1 MANFLHTTEA
11 KWLNLSDYCKSMKG
25 ALKRTEGWY
34 GRETSRVRFPR
45 HPQQSNNK
53 PEYKPVKEKEKPVKE
68 EYIMTS
74 VELDQQFIDDQSDNF
89 MTEEEREYWI
99 DLEESYDE
107 EEKEVLYETCD
118 DELVEALF
126 NECFNIKSDI
136 KKQRLDQ
143 KRNTLVIPKGVISA
157 NEIFANRLANKFNKG
172 IK

>member
-1 MANFLHTTEA
+1 M
-11 KWLNLSDYCKSMKG
+11 
-25 ALKRTEGWY
+25 
-34 GRETSRVRFPR
+34 
-45 HPQQSNNK
+45 
-53 PEYKPVKEKEKPVKE
+53 KE

-74 VELDQQFIDDQSDNF
+74 VELDQQFIDNQSDNF

-126 NECFNIKSDI
+126 NECFNIKSAI
-136 KKQRLDQ
+136 KKQKLDQ
-143 KRNTLVIPKGVISA
+143 KRNTLVIPKGVLSV
-157 NEIFANRLANKFNKG
+157 NEIYSNRLANKFNKG